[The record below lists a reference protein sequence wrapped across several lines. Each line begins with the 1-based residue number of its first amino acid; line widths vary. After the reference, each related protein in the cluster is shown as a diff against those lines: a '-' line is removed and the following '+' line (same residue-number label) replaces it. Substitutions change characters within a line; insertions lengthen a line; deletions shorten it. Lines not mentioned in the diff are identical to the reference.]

1 MKFNIKY
8 ITFSALLCAS
18 MVSCDLDVVPPS
30 DISTE
35 TFWKNEKDAWNGL
48 NALYAELPGM
58 DIWDEMYTDNAHSH
72 KPWEGPY
79 ELVQTNGITAGN
91 DFGYGYSTV
100 RIANNFIIN
109 VDKCDI
115 SEGLKERMKAEARFF
130 RAWQYLQLTTK
141 FGKAYLF
148 TDVPEYNAPY
158 AKRDPAEKVQAF
170 ILSELNEIAEIL
182 PDEYDGSYLY
192 ESSRITR
199 AAALALRARAPLF
212 R

>member
-1 MKFNIKY
+1 
-8 ITFSALLCAS
+8 
-18 MVSCDLDVVPPS
+18 
-30 DISTE
+30 
-35 TFWKNEKDAWNGL
+35 
-48 NALYAELPGM
+48 M

-158 AKRDPAEKVQAF
+158 AKLSVRDK
-170 ILSELNEIAEIL
+170 
-182 PDEYDGSYLY
+182 
-192 ESSRITR
+192 RRR
-199 AAALALRARAPLF
+199 AKKS
-212 R
+212 